1 MSGYPPRRREESFS
15 ELKRYR
21 RSTNPSK
28 PSLPS
33 PNKTKKKKRRR
44 RRRRKEAEEKKGKKE
59 LDERI
64 QNNLS
69 KEQFDS
75 RDTRFSP
82 RFSLLQTPFA
92 SQRARPIRITEHE
105 SKGEEGEER
114 ESQSGESPG
123 YSGGGLRAPP
133 IYSKNPWKV
142 ARFTRCENRL
152 THPLPVLR
160 MPVFARTFFSAHTS
174 AHSSVSGRLTPPPFQ
189 PRDRFRYSLRSKL
202 AVATP
207 GASLASSL
215 APLSDFN
222 VVRLR
227 ASNQKHER
235 YFCTWSPPLLLPLSH
250 ILRKPDPPNS
260 VHSLPLHPSPPRS
273 FLVNPTVFED
283 TYIYIYRVFRAFS
296 IHVYMRACICFS
308 YTRTDACTRTG
319 GTL

>member
-1 MSGYPPRRREESFS
+1 M
-15 ELKRYR
+15 
-21 RSTNPSK
+21 
-28 PSLPS
+28 
-33 PNKTKKKKRRR
+33 
-44 RRRRKEAEEKKGKKE
+44 
-59 LDERI
+59 
-64 QNNLS
+64 
-69 KEQFDS
+69 
-75 RDTRFSP
+75 
-82 RFSLLQTPFA
+82 
-92 SQRARPIRITEHE
+92 
-105 SKGEEGEER
+105 
-114 ESQSGESPG
+114 
-123 YSGGGLRAPP
+123 
-133 IYSKNPWKV
+133 

-160 MPVFARTFFSAHTS
+160 MPVFARTFFS

-296 IHVYMRACICFS
+296 IHVYVRACIRFS
-308 YTRTDACTRTG
+308 CTRTDACTRTG

>member
-1 MSGYPPRRREESFS
+1 M
-15 ELKRYR
+15 
-21 RSTNPSK
+21 
-28 PSLPS
+28 
-33 PNKTKKKKRRR
+33 
-44 RRRRKEAEEKKGKKE
+44 
-59 LDERI
+59 
-64 QNNLS
+64 
-69 KEQFDS
+69 
-75 RDTRFSP
+75 
-82 RFSLLQTPFA
+82 
-92 SQRARPIRITEHE
+92 
-105 SKGEEGEER
+105 
-114 ESQSGESPG
+114 
-123 YSGGGLRAPP
+123 
-133 IYSKNPWKV
+133 

-160 MPVFARTFFSAHTS
+160 MPVFARTFFS

-260 VHSLPLHPSPPRS
+260 VYSSPAFTPLLHDHSLSTQPFSKIH
-273 FLVNPTVFED
+273 
-283 TYIYIYRVFRAFS
+283 IYIYRVFRAFS
-296 IHVYMRACICFS
+296 IHVYVRACIRFS